1 MDVVKFGAGDTENL
15 LARDPGRIERL
26 PFGAILVDRV
36 GKVLQYNQAEA
47 MISGRAPNDVLGKN
61 FFNDIAPCSK
71 GHAFQSKFQAGLAA
85 GQVNTLF
92 EYTFDYK
99 MAPTKVRVH
108 LKSNNV
114 NEGVWVF
121 IKRL

>member
-1 MDVVKFGAGDTENL
+1 MPIQFGTGDAENL
-15 LARDPGRIERL
+15 LARDPDRIERL

-36 GKVLQYNQAEA
+36 GKVLQYNQVEA
-47 MISGRAPNDVLGKN
+47 MISGRSPAEVLGKN

-71 GHAFQSKFQAGLAA
+71 GHAFMSKFQGGVAA
-85 GQVNTLF
+85 GRVNTLF

-99 MAPTKVRVH
+99 MAATKVRVH
-108 LKSNNV
+108 LKSNDV
-114 NEGVWVF
+114 AQGIWIF